1 MTANFST
8 STKTDRIV
16 SSINTMNSMQEFFD
30 FRTIRWECGIPAVI
44 MRGTEEDWKG
54 LLLKIESLEKLLQ
67 PIKDKLFLNSW
78 WKNTKSIIKKLLET
92 YQGTPDLPWWHSIIV
107 KTDYYDSWGSG
118 DGIGWCKAYNGWFL
132 TDILGLSNTIYLS
145 KIKTPLVT
153 VKMQIK
159 KPLNPAEEADD
170 EQDLTS
176 DDEQEEA
183 AFIAGKVG
191 YKIEKDED
199 KNWPRIIPVHSWA
212 LCLEPNSVYLQGLKD
227 WEDKMIG
234 A

>member
-1 MTANFST
+1 
-8 STKTDRIV
+8 
-16 SSINTMNSMQEFFD
+16 
-30 FRTIRWECGIPAVI
+30 
-44 MRGTEEDWKG
+44 
-54 LLLKIESLEKLLQ
+54 
-67 PIKDKLFLNSW
+67 
-78 WKNTKSIIKKLLET
+78 
-92 YQGTPDLPWWHSIIV
+92 
-107 KTDYYDSWGSG
+107 
-118 DGIGWCKAYNGWFL
+118 
-132 TDILGLSNTIYLS
+132 
-145 KIKTPLVT
+145 
-153 VKMQIK
+153 MQIK